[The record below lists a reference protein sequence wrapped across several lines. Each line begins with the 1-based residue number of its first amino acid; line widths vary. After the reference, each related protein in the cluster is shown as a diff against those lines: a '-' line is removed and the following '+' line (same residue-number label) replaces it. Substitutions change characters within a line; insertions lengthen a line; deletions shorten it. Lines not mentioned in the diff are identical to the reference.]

1 MSNEQ
6 CKDCYWSIDNCK
18 DLIICCDTEE
28 YDGDKC
34 KWFKSIVDDEVTENG

>member
-6 CKDCYWSIDNCK
+6 CKDCYWAFENCK
-18 DLIICCDTEE
+18 DITLCCDMEE

-34 KWFKSIVDDEVTENG
+34 EWFRLKADEDEVTE